1 MCTQTSKW
9 LCVCVKWNNY
19 SPTGGVMYSEHLPWG
34 LATGTDRWTN
44 QSARL
49 LSQDMRGEKN
59 SVSLFTYRLPEEMSG
74 GNVVTNL
81 ASFPKYSKLSD
92 FFRSVFWD
100 TSTFRNF
107 IVPFPFLFSDSALT
121 SAAFWQFLGL
131 RCHFVSC
138 SSSPLLPSSNL
149 PHFRLSG
156 ILRFSVHH
164 PSICSLHP
172 YLVSP
177 YWWKPQQTS
186 APLKTSNKKIDH
198 WVTAVWPWGQWFPL
212 KSLCVCW

>member
-1 MCTQTSKW
+1 MPTSHYKGMICLEFPSSHHSSQTKDKPGDNYCRLELSLDQCRYCGTHGPKCAHR
-9 LCVCVKWNNY
+9 LQNDCVCVLNGITTRPQVVWCIC
-19 SPTGGVMYSEHLPWG
+19 EHLPWG

-59 SVSLFTYRLPEEMSG
+59 SLSLFTYRSPEETSG

-81 ASFPKYSKLSD
+81 ASFPKYSD

-131 RCHFVSC
+131 RWHFVSC
-138 SSSPLLPSSNL
+138 SSSPFAS
-149 PHFRLSG
+149 F
-156 ILRFSVHH
+156 
-164 PSICSLHP
+164 
-172 YLVSP
+172 
-177 YWWKPQQTS
+177 Q
-186 APLKTSNKKIDH
+186 
-198 WVTAVWPWGQWFPL
+198 
-212 KSLCVCW
+212 